1 MIKLEI
7 CSYGNTY
14 GVWLPVYKQ
23 PNITNQIEHMV
34 ETISINDRR
43 ITQPC
48 RRSWMSIPD
57 MLFAEWTLH
66 KGPAPQLA
74 QRSTSFSL
82 SMTFDNRITSHCWVM
97 LRNDYARVLCVK
109 LFVSILVWIMKCTV
123 FAVWICSICC
133 VVFGTFYIFASC
145 MSCLTQ
151 LISVYTTWLGDFDYT
166 DELPSNYMW
175 DGRDSGPAFYKQM
188 QLAEQ

>member
-7 CSYGNTY
+7 SSYGNTY
-14 GVWLPVYKQ
+14 WVWLPVYEQ
-23 PNITNQIEHMV
+23 PNNTNQIEHMV

-48 RRSWMSIPD
+48 RRSWMSISD

-66 KGPAPQLA
+66 KGPASQLA

-109 LFVSILVWIMKCTV
+109 LFVSILVWLANANESWNVQFSLCEYV
-123 FAVWICSICC
+123 QFAVLSSWL
-133 VVFGTFYIFASC
+133 FTFSPHV
-145 MSCLTQ
+145 CL
-151 LISVYTTWLGDFDYT
+151 V
-166 DELPSNYMW
+166 
-175 DGRDSGPAFYKQM
+175 
-188 QLAEQ
+188 